1 LVNYTIGFHPTPGI
15 SAVEFKKKKDPL
27 KFYIKNMVS
36 PRCKMTVKD
45 QLEKLGLHIVE
56 LSLGEA
62 DIQENLT
69 VGQQL
74 QIGQILL
81 QSGLEVLTDK
91 KSILI
96 QKIKNTVIS
105 IVHYSEEPL
114 AQNLSIYLSTR
125 LDYDYTYLSNV
136 FSEELGITI
145 EKFYISHKIERAKEL
160 LLYDELSL
168 TQIAFK
174 LHYKDVAHLS
184 NQFKKVTGITPSR
197 FKKQG
202 AGNRFLLEDI

>member
-1 LVNYTIGFHPTPGI
+1 
-15 SAVEFKKKKDPL
+15 
-27 KFYIKNMVS
+27 
-36 PRCKMTVKD
+36 VKD
-45 QLEKLGLHIVE
+45 QLEKLGFHIVQV
-56 LSLGEA
+56 SLGEV
-62 DIQENLT
+62 DILENLT
-69 VGQQL
+69 AGQQL
-74 QIGQILL
+74 QTRQMLA

-105 IVHYSEEPL
+105 IVHYSEEPMV
-114 AQNLSIYLSTR
+114 QNLSSYLSTQ

-160 LLYDELSL
+160 LLYDELTL

-174 LHYKDVAHLS
+174 LHYKTVAHLS
-184 NQFKKVTGITPSR
+184 NQFKKVTGVTPSR

-202 AGNRFLLEDI
+202 ERSRFLLEDL

>member
-1 LVNYTIGFHPTPGI
+1 
-15 SAVEFKKKKDPL
+15 
-27 KFYIKNMVS
+27 MVS

-45 QLEKLGLHIVE
+45 HLEKLGFHVVQV
-56 LSLGEA
+56 SLGEA
-62 DIQENLT
+62 DILENLT
-69 VGQQL
+69 AGQQR
-74 QIGQILL
+74 QFGQMLEE
-81 QSGLEVLTDK
+81 SGLEVVADK

-96 QKIKNTVIS
+96 QKIKNAVIS
-105 IVHYSEEPL
+105 VVHYSEEPL

-125 LDYDYTYLSNV
+125 LDYDYTYLSNL

-145 EKFYISHKIERAKEL
+145 EKFYISHKIERVKEL
-160 LLYDELSL
+160 LLYDELSI

-174 LHYKDVAHLS
+174 LHYKGVAHLS